1 MLKISSLIDN
11 LIRMLSPTAMGA
23 VKIARSGLKYVNL
36 SCITILSFVLFSCAS
51 EPPSLQTGPD
61 KEVNKAGLTR
71 VDNSPMDL
79 SYVRED
85 VDWRKY
91 HKLMFAQVNVNND
104 HPEGYRA
111 PRIDPKSDGPN
122 ATYDLD
128 EQTLRKMG
136 EEFLTVASTV
146 FDEDQ
151 PFEIVTTA
159 DANTL
164 VVEVMITDIR
174 LTAPVESS
182 RRSYNSIGGTTYT
195 ESSGSLVIAAGLKDG
210 ENGQILAQALDRGA
224 AIDQWKQNT
233 KVFNWGDMRTI
244 YRNWLTTFKSSL
256 IRASANEKQP

>member
-1 MLKISSLIDN
+1 MLKIQTVTNDIV
-11 LIRMLSPTAMGA
+11 MM
-23 VKIARSGLKYVNL
+23 VRSRVNGLKHQQNGFLLLVSL
-36 SCITILSFVLFSCAS
+36 VLFSCSS
-51 EPPSLQTGPD
+51 EPPSLQTGAD

-79 SYVRED
+79 SYARED
-85 VDWRKY
+85 VAWSKY
-91 HKLMFAQVNVNND
+91 HKLMFAKVNVNND
-104 HPEGYRA
+104 HPDDYRP
-111 PRIDPKSDGPN
+111 PRIDPMSDGPN

-128 EQTLRKMG
+128 DATLLKMG
-136 EEFLTVASTV
+136 QEFVKVAQGV

-151 PFEIVTTA
+151 PFEIVTQA

-164 VVEVMITDIR
+164 VIEVMITDIR

-210 ENGQILAQALDRGA
+210 ESGQILAQALDRGA

-256 IRASANEKQP
+256 IRVSASDQQP